1 MYEPVTAYIRVDDYL
16 VSSGFSR
23 KLLKRNGGG
32 FEAGSEEPWQH
43 VLFHGS
49 SVEAVVELCD
59 VALQVLG
66 LDLMVGSE
74 QESLQ
79 V

>member
-1 MYEPVTAYIRVDDYL
+1 MQIRKIAIIVVDDYL

-23 KLLKRNGGG
+23 KLLKRDGGA

-43 VLFHGS
+43 VRFHVS
-49 SVEAVVELCD
+49 SGEAVVELCY
-59 VALQVLG
+59 VSFQVLG
-66 LDLMVGSE
+66 LDLMVGTE
-74 QESLQ
+74 QEALQ